1 MRRSFRL
8 TLSVVLVFALTLL
21 FGVAAVAAAA
31 DVAVF
36 NSALTQKWYSEVG
49 WDYAADMDAVKEI
62 LDVAGVSYAEI
73 TNADLVQG
81 NLGDAK
87 LLIMPNTR
95 RMSAAEV
102 EAAKKFLADG
112 GAIFAL
118 GQTSFRDENNKQVS
132 PKHFQLADE
141 FGIAYESFAWQ
152 PPAHAY
158 IHVVE
163 ASHPIFNGLPEF
175 VKFPRNWAMV
185 VSLNGGTQL
194 AEWFNDDQMTPSH
207 LPEINSAIVEGPSGR
222 TIYIG
227 DMIFMQDALDSPE
240 IRTLLQNVITY
251 LLSKVSR

>member
-1 MRRSFRL
+1 MKKSRFAL
-8 TLSVVLVFALTLL
+8 ALVMALTLL
-21 FGVAAVAAAA
+21 AGVAAVAAAA

-36 NSALTQKWYSEVG
+36 NSTNTQKWYSEVG
-49 WDYAADMDAVKEI
+49 WDYQADMDAVKEI
-62 LDVAGVSYAEI
+62 LDVAGVSYAEV
-73 TNADLVQG
+73 TNDDLVEG

-87 LLIMPNTR
+87 LLILPNTR

-102 EAAKKFLADG
+102 AGAKKFLADG

-118 GQTSFRDENNKQVS
+118 GQTSFKDENNKQVS

-141 FGIAYESFAWQ
+141 LGIAYESFAWQ

-163 ASHPIFNGLPEF
+163 ASHPIFNGVPEF

-185 VSLNGGTQL
+185 VSLNGGKQL

-207 LPEINSAIVEGPSGR
+207 LPEINSSIVEGPSGR
-222 TIYIG
+222 TIYVG

-240 IRTLLQNVITY
+240 IRTLLQNIVTH
-251 LLSKVSR
+251 LLSTVKR